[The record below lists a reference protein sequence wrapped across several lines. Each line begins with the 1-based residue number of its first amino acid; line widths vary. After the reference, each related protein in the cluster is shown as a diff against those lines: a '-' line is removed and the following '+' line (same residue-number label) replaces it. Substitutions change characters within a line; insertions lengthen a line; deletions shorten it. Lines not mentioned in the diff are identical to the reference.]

1 MAKKT
6 PRYGVIISITLVL
19 IVIGGLYLS
28 TQQRH
33 PAHDAATSY
42 PTLTEEEGNR
52 FSEGK
57 VNTYEV
63 NGSRMV
69 VTDFADQTLAETGD
83 YYEAAALAI
92 TSEIADT
99 LGLEIVS
106 TPEPVGGGGD
116 CEGIDRT
123 RTDAFYGGVAAFG
136 YGLHTLDENAWQQ
149 ASELI
154 IERAAELGYKEVET
168 FTNGAGN
175 PHMVIRHESG
185 SGTITWS
192 QALAANLS
200 ISSPCL
206 KMQPIEHSEK

>member
-1 MAKKT
+1 MAKNT
-6 PRYGVIISITLVL
+6 PRYGVILSIAFVL

-28 TQQRH
+28 TQHRH
-33 PAHDAATSY
+33 LANDAATSY
-42 PTLTEEEGNR
+42 PTLTEEEGKR

-69 VTDFADQTLAETGD
+69 VTDFANQTLAETGD
-83 YYEAAALAI
+83 YYEAAALSI

-106 TPEPVGGGGD
+106 TPKPVGGGGD

-136 YGLHTLDENAWQQ
+136 YRFDALNENAWEQ
-149 ASELI
+149 ASALV
-154 IERAAELGYKEVET
+154 IERAADLGYKEVKT
-168 FTNGAGN
+168 FTDVSGN
-175 PHMVIRHESG
+175 PYLQIYHESG
-185 SGTITWS
+185 SGYIEWS
-192 QALAANLS
+192 QETYANLA